1 MINYSE
7 QTETQLELVTQLIKE
22 IDPKGTIMAMLEEEY
37 DDVDIDWKKLSFT
50 YLGEPKAQTRPRATR
65 AGGGI
70 RMYDQSADIKATL
83 SNAIIMQLGENFRPL
98 TGSLSFE
105 LRFYRSYPKSF
116 SKKKRIL
123 AEMGLIRPEKKPD
136 IDNYEKLVYDALKG
150 ILYHDDGLVV
160 KSVSEKFYSIK
171 PRVEITVWY
180 HDGFNIS

>member
-1 MINYSE
+1 MIEYNN
-7 QTETQLELVTQLIKE
+7 QTETQKQLVLSLLDEL
-22 IDPKGTIMAMLEEEY
+22 DPKGKILDSLEKEFTE
-37 DDVDIDWKKLSFT
+37 VDWKSISFT

-65 AGGGI
+65 VGGGI
-70 RMYDQSADIKATL
+70 RMYDQSSDIKSSLA
-83 SNAIIMQLGENFRPL
+83 NAVIMQLGKDFRPL

-105 LRFYRSYPKSF
+105 LKFYRSYPKSF
-116 SKKKRIL
+116 SKKKQIL
-123 AEMGLIRPEKKPD
+123 AEMGILRPNKKPD
-136 IDNYEKLVYDALKG
+136 IDNYEKLVYDAIKG